1 MIEATRKPKAF
12 DLCRRGAL
20 LRKLGMVK
28 KAEEDLNRYI
38 SVLDKLTSN
47 SVFYFL
53 VWKSV
58 RLID

>member
-53 VWKSV
+53 V
-58 RLID
+58 